1 MSDIPRVAMTFEQL
15 PQQRIHEV
23 VAFPPDYADF
33 YRNKVGELAG
43 LLSEE
48 AMRDEAMTEVV
59 LLFRT
64 GLRLG

>member
-1 MSDIPRVAMTFEQL
+1 MTFEQL

-43 LLSEE
+43 LLPEE